1 MVNGR
6 GLSKRGRLNDA
17 KCVIGPWELMADLTK
32 CTSLT
37 VYVLPLLSFGRIQTF
52 SSYIFRVFTLGLLY
66 RHFSLGSLLAD
77 ILRAKYKCNNK
88 IQNGE
93 NVISGTVITSSEHEH
108 WRKKKIQILERTLN
122 PQILWY
128 IYYFGK

>member
-1 MVNGR
+1 
-6 GLSKRGRLNDA
+6 
-17 KCVIGPWELMADLTK
+17 MADLTK

-66 RHFSLGSLLAD
+66 RHFLLGSLLAD
-77 ILRAKYKCNNK
+77 ILKAKYKCNNK

-93 NVISGTVITSSEHEH
+93 NVISGNYILRARTLM
-108 WRKKKIQILERTLN
+108 KKKIQILERTLN